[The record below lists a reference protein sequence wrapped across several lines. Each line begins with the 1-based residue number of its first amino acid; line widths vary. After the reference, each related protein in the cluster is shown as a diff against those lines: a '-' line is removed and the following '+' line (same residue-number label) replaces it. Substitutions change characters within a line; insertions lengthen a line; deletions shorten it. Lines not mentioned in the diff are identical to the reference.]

1 MQSIFI
7 TGAAQGIGKAV
18 AEKFLAAGWLV
29 GAYDIA
35 PVEWANGIDNVVTG
49 HINVIDAQSWE
60 DALADFVAHTGGHID
75 VLDNNAGII
84 VDGNLTDSHPAA
96 LSRLIDVNCTGVT
109 LGARAAH
116 KYLRK
121 GSTLVNMCSASAIYG
136 QPGIATYSA
145 TKFYVAGLT
154 EALELEWRKDKIRV
168 VAIWPLWAKTP
179 LADVDATSVKRLG
192 VNIAPEEVAATVY
205 AAANPKNIWQRGKI
219 HYGVSTMDKVMY
231 VARSLTP
238 DRVARLVNLVVT
250 R

>member
-1 MQSIFI
+1 MRSIFI
-7 TGAAQGIGKAV
+7 TGAAQGIGQAV
-18 AEKFLAAGWLV
+18 AEKFLSEGWLV

-35 PVEWANGIDNVVTG
+35 PVEWAHGIENVVTG
-49 HINVIDAQSWE
+49 HIDVTNAQSWE
-60 DALADFVAHTGGHID
+60 DALADFVSHTGGHID

-84 VDGNLTDSHPAA
+84 VDGPITESNPAA
-96 LSRLIDVNCTGVT
+96 LAKLIEVNCTGVT

-136 QPGIATYSA
+136 QPDIATYSA

-168 VAIWPLWAKTP
+168 VAIWPLWAKTS

-192 VNIAPEEVAATVY
+192 VNIAPEQVANKVY
-205 AAANPKNIWQRGKI
+205 EAANPKNLWQRGKI
-219 HYGVSTMDKVMY
+219 HYGVSSTDKLMY
-231 VARSLTP
+231 FARSIAP
-238 DRVARLVNLVVT
+238 DRIARLVNMVVAT
-250 R
+250 